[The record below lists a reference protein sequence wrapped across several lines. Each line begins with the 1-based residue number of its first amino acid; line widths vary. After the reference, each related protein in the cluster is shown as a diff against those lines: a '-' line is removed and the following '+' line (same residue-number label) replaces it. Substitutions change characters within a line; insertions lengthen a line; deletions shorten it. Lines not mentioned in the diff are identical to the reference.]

1 MAFED
6 EIVQTIE
13 GDTLEDC
20 RIKLFELYGH
30 DFQIRDKQTI
40 FKPTGFLHLHKK
52 EVQKVYYVVN
62 HRKSYEP
69 LQPTYSNIQKAAVQ
83 NVKISQEE
91 ELEKNRQAILQNQ
104 SNILVNSQL
113 KQMSSTIEEMNKTI
127 NSLKSGIDV
136 AASEKH
142 ETIKKI
148 DELLEQNEFTFSYIQ
163 MIEDKIRA
171 KFPLDQLDDFK
182 LVERYVID
190 WIGESINI
198 APEKS
203 FRPPHVIINV
213 GPTGVGKTT
222 TIAKLAANTIID
234 AKSKGLP
241 RPQLCILTID
251 TMRVGALEQLSKF
264 GEILGREVLKAE
276 TSDDVL
282 KIYED
287 NKDHV
292 DYIFIDTSGYSP
304 NDSTHIG
311 EMKNILSV
319 ENMNP
324 DVYLSLC
331 ATTKASD
338 LNNIIRNY
346 EPFGY
351 ESVIVTKCDETKQI
365 GNIISV
371 LYDKHKSIS
380 YITDGQ
386 RVPRNIRKA
395 SVIDLLKS
403 LNGFDVDRVHIE
415 DKFGEK

>member
-1 MAFED
+1 MSFQD
-6 EIVQTIE
+6 ELVQTIE
-13 GDTLEDC
+13 GNTLKDC
-20 RIKLFELYGH
+20 KEKLFQMYGH
-30 DFQIRDKQTI
+30 DYEIKDKQTL
-40 FKPTGFLHLHKK
+40 FKGVGFLHLKQK
-52 EVQKVYYVVN
+52 EYQKVWYVVN
-62 HRKSYEP
+62 HRKSYEKTTATSNP
-69 LQPTYSNIQKAAVQ
+69 LYKNGVSTVIPQD
-83 NVKISQEE
+83 EE
-91 ELEKNRQAILQNQ
+91 FERNRQAIIQNQ
-104 SNILVNSQL
+104 NNVLVNASI
-113 KQMSSTIEEMNKTI
+113 KQMTAAMEDMKKKIDEMKGEIATG
-127 NSLKSGIDV
+127 SG
-136 AASEKH
+136 EKH

-171 KFPLDQLDDFK
+171 KFSLDQLDDFK
-182 LVERYVID
+182 LVERYVVD

-198 APEKS
+198 APKKT
-203 FRPPHVIINV
+203 FRPPHVIIIV

-222 TIAKLAANTIID
+222 TIAKMASNTIIE

-241 RPQLCILTID
+241 RPDLCILTID

-264 GEILGREVLKAE
+264 GEILGKNVLKAE

-292 DYIFIDTSGYSP
+292 DYMFIDTSGYSP
-304 NDSTHIG
+304 NDATHIG

-319 ENMNP
+319 ENMQP
-324 DVYLSLC
+324 DVYLSLM
-331 ATTKASD
+331 ASTKASD
-338 LNNIIRNY
+338 LSNIIRNY

-351 ESVIVTKCDETKQI
+351 DSVIVTKCDETKQI

-371 LYDKHKSIS
+371 LYDKHKTIS

-395 SVIDLLKS
+395 DVIDMLKT
-403 LNGFDVDRVHIE
+403 LTGFDIDRVHIE

>member
-1 MAFED
+1 
-6 EIVQTIE
+6 
-13 GDTLEDC
+13 
-20 RIKLFELYGH
+20 
-30 DFQIRDKQTI
+30 
-40 FKPTGFLHLHKK
+40 
-52 EVQKVYYVVN
+52 
-62 HRKSYEP
+62 
-69 LQPTYSNIQKAAVQ
+69 
-83 NVKISQEE
+83 
-91 ELEKNRQAILQNQ
+91 
-104 SNILVNSQL
+104 
-113 KQMSSTIEEMNKTI
+113 
-127 NSLKSGIDV
+127 
-136 AASEKH
+136 
-142 ETIKKI
+142 
-148 DELLEQNEFTFSYIQ
+148 
-163 MIEDKIRA
+163 
-171 KFPLDQLDDFK
+171 
-182 LVERYVID
+182 
-190 WIGESINI
+190 
-198 APEKS
+198 
-203 FRPPHVIINV
+203 
-213 GPTGVGKTT
+213 
-222 TIAKLAANTIID
+222 
-234 AKSKGLP
+234 
-241 RPQLCILTID
+241 
-251 TMRVGALEQLSKF
+251 MRVGALEQLSKF

-282 KIYED
+282 KIYEE

-386 RVPRNIRKA
+386 RVPRNIRRA
-395 SVIDLLKS
+395 TVIDMLKS

-415 DKFGEK
+415 DRFGEK